1 MISLTTVRTEL
12 APEERAQATFEVAG
26 GDFGGKLMV
35 TRRTGRA
42 VRAALEEALVELP
55 KGGTLYVDTR
65 GVELMDYSFADEAL
79 GILAS
84 RVAGGEYGEQRLVLV
99 EEDRDLLE
107 NVEASLMQ
115 RSLAMIRV
123 DEIGAEP
130 GIVGKVP
137 DHLVD
142 TLQAIYD
149 AGSIT
154 NTALAAKLGLNNTAC
169 NNRATRLA
177 KLGLI
182 HRKNETAAPGGRHS
196 ADARAARR
204 ASAPTPPPAPPGRP
218 GPPGWA

>member
-1 MISLTTVRTEL
+1 MDSLKTVKMDSR
-12 APEERAQATFEVAG
+12 PEERARKVYEVAAGESG
-26 GDFGGKLMV
+26 GRLMV
-35 TRRTGRA
+35 TRSAGRA
-42 VRAALEEALVELP
+42 VREELAGMLEALP
-55 KGGTLYVDTR
+55 KGGVLYVDTR
-65 GVELMDYSFADEAL
+65 GVDLMDYSFADEAL

-84 RVAGGEYGEQRLVLV
+84 RVASGEYGERHLVLV
-99 EEDRDLLE
+99 EEDRDMLE
-107 NVEASLMQ
+107 NVEASLVQ

-130 GIVGKVP
+130 AIVGKVP

-182 HRKNETAAPGGRHS
+182 HRRTETAAPGGRQY
-196 ADARAARR
+196 AYERIA
-204 ASAPTPPPAPPGRP
+204 
-218 GPPGWA
+218 

>member
-1 MISLTTVRTEL
+1 MEAQRVQFNQMISLTTVRTDRV
-12 APEERAQATFEVAG
+12 PEERSQRVFEVAG
-26 GDFGGKLMV
+26 GGFGGKLMV
-35 TRRTGRA
+35 TRSTGRA
-42 VRAALEEALVELP
+42 VREALEEALAGLP
-55 KGGTLYVDTR
+55 KGGVLYVDTR

-84 RVAGGEYGEQRLVLV
+84 RGASGEYGDRHLVLV

-107 NVEASLMQ
+107 NVEASLRQ

-123 DEIGAEP
+123 DEVGGEP
-130 GIVGKVP
+130 TIVGEVP
-137 DHLVD
+137 EHLVA

-154 NTALAAKLGLNNTAC
+154 NAALAARLGLNHTAC

-182 HRKNETAAPGGRHS
+182 HRRIETAAPGGRQYTYE
-196 ADARAARR
+196 RIV
-204 ASAPTPPPAPPGRP
+204 
-218 GPPGWA
+218 

>member
-1 MISLTTVRTEL
+1 MISLTTVRTGSV
-12 APEERAQATFEVAG
+12 PEERAHRVFEVAG

-35 TRRTGRA
+35 TRSTGRA
-42 VRAALEEALVELP
+42 VREALEATLTTLP

-84 RVAGGEYGEQRLVLV
+84 RAASGEHGDRHLVLV

-107 NVEASLMQ
+107 NVEASLRQ

-123 DEIGAEP
+123 DEVGGEP
-130 GIVGKVP
+130 GIVGEVP
-137 DHLVD
+137 EHLVA

-154 NTALAAKLGLNNTAC
+154 NAALAAKLGLNHTAC

-182 HRKNETAAPGGRHS
+182 HRRTETAAPGGRQYS
-196 ADARAARR
+196 YERVV
-204 ASAPTPPPAPPGRP
+204 
-218 GPPGWA
+218 

>member
-12 APEERAQATFEVAG
+12 VPEERSRRVFEVAG

-35 TRRTGRA
+35 TRSTGRA
-42 VRAALEEALVELP
+42 VREALEGALAELP
-55 KGGTLYVDTR
+55 KGGVLYVDTR

-84 RVAGGEYGEQRLVLV
+84 RVASGEYGDRHLVLI

-107 NVEASLMQ
+107 NVEASLRQ
-115 RSLAMIRV
+115 RSLAIIRV
-123 DEIGAEP
+123 EKVGGEP
-130 GIVGKVP
+130 GIVGEVP
-137 DHLVD
+137 DHLVE
-142 TLQAIYD
+142 TLKAIYD

-154 NTALAAKLGLNNTAC
+154 NAALAAKLGLNHTAC

-182 HRKNETAAPGGRHS
+182 HRKIETAAPGGRQYTYE
-196 ADARAARR
+196 RVV
-204 ASAPTPPPAPPGRP
+204 
-218 GPPGWA
+218 

>member
-1 MISLTTVRTEL
+1 M

-42 VRAALEEALVELP
+42 VRAALEEALTDLP

-84 RVAGGEYGEQRLVLV
+84 RAASGEYGERHLVLV

-130 GIVGKVP
+130 AIVGKVP

-142 TLQAIYD
+142 TLNAIYD

-154 NTALAAKLGLNNTAC
+154 NAALAAKLGLNHTAC

-182 HRKNETAAPGGRHS
+182 HRRVDTAAPGGRQYTYERI
-196 ADARAARR
+196 A
-204 ASAPTPPPAPPGRP
+204 
-218 GPPGWA
+218 

>member
-1 MISLTTVRTEL
+1 MISLTTVRTEPV
-12 APEERAQATFEVAG
+12 AEERARRLFEVAN

-35 TRRTGRA
+35 TRGTGRM
-42 VRAALEEALVELP
+42 VREALGEALEDLP
-55 KGGTLYVDTR
+55 KGGVLYVDTR

-84 RVAGGEYGEQRLVLV
+84 RVASGEYGDKHLVLV

-107 NVEASLMQ
+107 NVEASLRQ

-123 DEIGAEP
+123 DQMGAEP
-130 GIVGKVP
+130 SIVGEVP
-137 DHLVD
+137 EHLVE

-149 AGSIT
+149 AGSIS
-154 NTALAAKLGLNNTAC
+154 NAALAAKLGLNHTAC

-182 HRKNETAAPGGRHS
+182 HRKIETAAPGGRQYTYERI
-196 ADARAARR
+196 A
-204 ASAPTPPPAPPGRP
+204 
-218 GPPGWA
+218 

>member
-1 MISLTTVRTEL
+1 MISLTTVRMEL

-42 VRAALEEALVELP
+42 VRAALEEALTDLP
-55 KGGTLYVDTR
+55 KGGTLHVDTR

-84 RVAGGEYGEQRLVLV
+84 RVASGEYGERHLVLV

-123 DEIGAEP
+123 GEVGAEP

-137 DHLVD
+137 EHLAD

-182 HRKNETAAPGGRHS
+182 HRKTETAAPGGRQY
-196 ADARAARR
+196 AYERIA
-204 ASAPTPPPAPPGRP
+204 
-218 GPPGWA
+218 

>member
-1 MISLTTVRTEL
+1 MISLTTVRTGPV
-12 APEERAQATFEVAG
+12 AEERAGRVFEVAD

-35 TRRTGRA
+35 TRGTGRL
-42 VRAALEEALVELP
+42 VREALGEALEDLP
-55 KGGTLYVDTR
+55 KGGVLYVDTR

-84 RVAGGEYGEQRLVLV
+84 RVASGEYGEKHLVLV
-99 EEDRDLLE
+99 EGDRDLLE
-107 NVEASLMQ
+107 NVEASLRQ

-123 DEIGAEP
+123 DEVVE
-130 GIVGKVP
+130 
-137 DHLVD
+137 

-154 NTALAAKLGLNNTAC
+154 NAALAARLGLNHTAC

-182 HRKNETAAPGGRHS
+182 HRKVETAAPGGRQYTYERI
-196 ADARAARR
+196 A
-204 ASAPTPPPAPPGRP
+204 
-218 GPPGWA
+218 

>member
-1 MISLTTVRTEL
+1 MISLTTVRTESV
-12 APEERAQATFEVAG
+12 PEERAHSVFEVAR

-35 TRRTGRA
+35 TRSTGRA
-42 VRAALEEALVELP
+42 VREALEGTLAALP

-84 RVAGGEYGEQRLVLV
+84 RAASGEYGDRHMVLV

-107 NVEASLMQ
+107 NVEASLRQ

-123 DEIGAEP
+123 DEIGGEP
-130 GIVGKVP
+130 SIVGEVP
-137 DHLVD
+137 DHLVA

-149 AGSIT
+149 VGSIT
-154 NTALAAKLGLNNTAC
+154 NATLAAKLGLNHTAC
-169 NNRATRLA
+169 NNRASRLV

-182 HRKNETAAPGGRHS
+182 HRHIETAAPGGRQYTYE
-196 ADARAARR
+196 RVV
-204 ASAPTPPPAPPGRP
+204 
-218 GPPGWA
+218 

>member
-1 MISLTTVRTEL
+1 MISLTTVRT
-12 APEERAQATFEVAG
+12 APVVEERAHRVFEVAG

-42 VRAALEEALVELP
+42 VRESLEEALEELP
-55 KGGTLYVDTR
+55 RGGILYVDTR

-79 GILAS
+79 GILVSRAAS
-84 RVAGGEYGEQRLVLV
+84 GEYGDRHLVLV

-107 NVEASLMQ
+107 NVEASLRQ

-130 GIVGKVP
+130 GIVGQVP

-154 NTALAAKLGLNNTAC
+154 NAALAARLDLNHTAC

-182 HRKNETAAPGGRHS
+182 HRRIETAAPGGRQYTYERI
-196 ADARAARR
+196 A
-204 ASAPTPPPAPPGRP
+204 
-218 GPPGWA
+218 

>member
-1 MISLTTVRTEL
+1 MF
-12 APEERAQATFEVAG
+12 EERAHGLFEVAS

-35 TRRTGRA
+35 TRRTGRS
-42 VRAALEEALVELP
+42 VREALEEELVALP
-55 KGGTLYVDTR
+55 RGGTLYVDTR

-79 GILAS
+79 GIMAS
-84 RVAGGEYGEQRLVLV
+84 RVASGEYGDRHLVLV

-107 NVEASLMQ
+107 NVEASLRQ

-123 DEIGAEP
+123 EKIGGEP
-130 GIVGKVP
+130 HIVGTVP
-137 DHLVD
+137 DHLVE

-154 NTALAAKLGLNNTAC
+154 NAALAAKLGLNHTAC

-182 HRKNETAAPGGRHS
+182 HRRVETAAPGGRQYTYE
-196 ADARAARR
+196 RIV
-204 ASAPTPPPAPPGRP
+204 
-218 GPPGWA
+218 

>member
-1 MISLTTVRTEL
+1 MISLTTVRTGSV
-12 APEERAQATFEVAG
+12 PEERAHAVFEVAG

-35 TRRTGRA
+35 TRSTGRA
-42 VRAALEEALVELP
+42 VREALEETLAALA
-55 KGGTLYVDTR
+55 KDGTLYVDTR

-84 RVAGGEYGEQRLVLV
+84 RVASGEYGDRHLVLV

-107 NVEASLMQ
+107 NVEASLRQ

-123 DEIGAEP
+123 DKIGAEP
-130 GIVGKVP
+130 SIVGEGP
-137 DHLVD
+137 DHLVA

-149 AGSIT
+149 SGSIT
-154 NTALAAKLGLNNTAC
+154 NAALATKLGLNHTAC

-182 HRKNETAAPGGRHS
+182 HRRIETAAPGGRQYTYE
-196 ADARAARR
+196 RVV
-204 ASAPTPPPAPPGRP
+204 
-218 GPPGWA
+218 